1 MWVKR
6 TEAEMVE
13 QRRRQN
19 RDHFWGSVLCAAFLA
34 ALGTCCF
41 GWKEIARRD
50 LFFVPSDELI
60 SRLPFSFTFGVVTAF
75 VIYKWGWPKMPTS
88 VLCPK
93 CEITKLEDGQNQC
106 ACGCNFEKMD
116 EMKWLP

>member
-1 MWVKR
+1 MWAKR

-13 QRRRQN
+13 QRRRQK
-19 RDHFWGSVLCAAFLA
+19 RGRL
-34 ALGTCCF
+34 
-41 GWKEIARRD
+41 
-50 LFFVPSDELI
+50 LI
-60 SRLPFSFTFGVVTAF
+60 SLLFAVFIGVFLSFTFGYKTGRGLYFDPLDKIMPRLPAAFVFTAVAAL
-75 VIYKWGWPKMPTS
+75 VIYKWGGSKTPVS